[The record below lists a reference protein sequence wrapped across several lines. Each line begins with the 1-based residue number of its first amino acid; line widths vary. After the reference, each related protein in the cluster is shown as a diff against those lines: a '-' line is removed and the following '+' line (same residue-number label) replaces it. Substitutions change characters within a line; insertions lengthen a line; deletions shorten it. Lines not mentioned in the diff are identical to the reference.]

1 MKSAL
6 EYPLAKSRS
15 PKNRP
20 RQKRESSLPPR
31 KAITR
36 ILVPIDLSR
45 ASFKAI
51 SYAVAIARRFGA
63 EVHLLH
69 VIDTTQLLPPT
80 VLMWPVVTEQKWKA
94 RVERELQCIALKYSE
109 GLEITA
115 HPPLEGCPHE
125 QICQAARRL
134 KADVIIIATHGYT
147 GYKRAFLGSTAE
159 RVVQFSHCPVL
170 VVRKPYSTSNGAN
183 GDGPRT
189 NFYVDKILIP
199 VDFSAFSAVALDLG
213 LALARDLGAKVSL
226 FHVVK
231 TPLYPLGDQYVAL
244 PAGRFVEAAR
254 KAARKE
260 MQAMAAKAKVEVS
273 TQVAEGSPPATICDR
288 ASKEHFGLIIMSTH
302 GRSGFRH
309 ELLGSVAE
317 RVVRHADCPVLTV
330 PARWAT
336 RN

>member
-1 MKSAL
+1 M
-6 EYPLAKSRS
+6 
-15 PKNRP
+15 
-20 RQKRESSLPPR
+20 
-31 KAITR
+31 
-36 ILVPIDLSR
+36 
-45 ASFKAI
+45 
-51 SYAVAIARRFGA
+51 
-63 EVHLLH
+63 
-69 VIDTTQLLPPT
+69 IDTTQLLPPT
-80 VLMWPVVTEQKWKA
+80 VLMWPVVTEQKWKV
-94 RVERELQCIALKYSE
+94 RLERELQCIAVKYSE

-170 VVRKPYSTSNGAN
+170 VVRKPYSASNGAN
-183 GDGPRT
+183 GDGPHT
-189 NFYVDKILIP
+189 SFHVNKILIP
-199 VDFSAFSAVALDLG
+199 VDFSAFPAVALDLG

-231 TPLYPLGDQYVAL
+231 TPLYPLGDKGACGRFPTRTICRSSTKGGAQGDAGNGGQSKGRGL
-244 PAGRFVEAAR
+244 NAGRGGIAAR
-254 KAARKE
+254 DDLRSR
-260 MQAMAAKAKVEVS
+260 VEG
-273 TQVAEGSPPATICDR
+273 E
-288 ASKEHFGLIIMSTH
+288 EHFGLIIMSTH